1 MKPVEAT
8 SCAYEATSCASKTRD
23 GGGGQVKA
31 GEASEGWG
39 HDVRGAAP

>member
-1 MKPVEAT
+1 VKPVEAT
-8 SCAYEATSCASKTRD
+8 SCAYKARD